1 MRGYFFSKH
10 PEVIHQTQMT
20 LMGKSTFLHKQFI
33 KIGEKISKNINKSRA
48 PSIRI
53 LRGPW
58 TVRINGIGEL
68 VLTGPC

>member
-1 MRGYFFSKH
+1 MRSDYFSKH
-10 PEVIHQTQMT
+10 PEVIHQTQIT

-33 KIGEKISKNINKSRA
+33 KIGERISHSINNSRA

-58 TVRINGIGEL
+58 TVRFNGKGEL